1 MPAPYQSLRKW
12 FAIAAVLLVLVV
24 AGFFA
29 AARWQVRRI
38 ERKAQDLGVEV
49 QSSTSGFTLSKSEGG
64 RTLFTVQA
72 AKAIEYKQGGRAELR
87 GVSIVLYG
95 KDSTRFDQIYG
106 SQFIYDPQT
115 GEIHAKGTVE
125 IDLEGNAEGPWRPD
139 QAPPRELK
147 NPIHLKTSG
156 LVFNQK
162 TGFAATEERIE
173 FRLPR
178 ASGSAV
184 GATFDSKT
192 GVLVLKAQVAVRLAG
207 NEHTLLTARQA
218 VITKEPHQVVLD
230 AAKMEAP
237 ARVLEATKLTATLRP
252 DNTIERLLAT
262 DGVRINLDGSS
273 PLEVRAPQ
281 ADFTLAPDHQIR
293 SGVLSGGVRLES
305 KAADGAEQ
313 AQGSAGK
320 LRLHFAAQNRLTKVE
335 AVEDVRFLRRQPATP
350 GSGSDLMLIAD
361 QVDLFTTPAG
371 GLQRAMTQGA
381 ARIELLPAKTAA
393 PAATEAGDA
402 LSAGSKTTITA
413 GRFEAR
419 FAENSQIKTLH
430 GEPDARI
437 VSSRAGEPDRISTS
451 RTLDVAFAPRSK
463 EGAGIESVVQRG
475 GVHMMEGRREAFAEQ
490 ARYTPVDETLALS
503 GSPRVSDPGILTT
516 AGTIRLNRA
525 KGEAI
530 AEKDVKTTY
539 NEVKEQP
546 QGALLSS
553 GDPIHVTAQNM
564 TARQETARYSG
575 GARLW
580 QGANIVQAQVIEFN
594 RDKRSIQAAGSTGR
608 PVTTVLVQR
617 DPTGK
622 ITPVNITS
630 ARLSYSDLDR
640 TIRFEGGVVMKTADG
655 TLSAQRLDAYLVA
668 RANAK
673 AASGASQLDHAIA
686 QGRVDLQQPGRRA
699 QGERLLYTAAES
711 KYVLTGTKSRLP
723 TLADVTHGSVTG
735 DSLTFYSRDDRV
747 VIGSA
752 NSQRTVT
759 QTHAPKSQ

>member
-12 FAIAAVLLVLVV
+12 FAIGAVVLLLVV
-24 AGFFA
+24 AGFFV

-38 ERKAQDLGVEV
+38 QEKAQKLGVEV
-49 QSSTSGFTLSKSEGG
+49 QSSTSGFSLSKSEGG

-87 GVSIVLYG
+87 EVSIVLYG

-115 GEIHAKGTVE
+115 GEVHAKGTVE

-139 QAPPRELK
+139 QAPPRELR

-162 TGFAATEERIE
+162 TGFAATEERID

-192 GVLVLKAQVAVRLAG
+192 GVLVLKSQVAVRLAG
-207 NEHTLLTARQA
+207 NENTLITAQQA
-218 VITKEPHQVVLD
+218 VLTKEPHQVVLQ

-237 ARVLEATKLTATLRP
+237 ARTLEAGKLTAVLRQ

-262 DGVRINLDGSS
+262 DTVRINVTGSS
-273 PLEVRAPQ
+273 PVEVQAPQ
-281 ADFTLAPDHQIR
+281 ADFTLAPDHQIS
-293 SGVLSGGVRLES
+293 SGVLSGGVQLES
-305 KAADGAEQ
+305 KGSQQ
-313 AQGSAGK
+313 AHGSAGE
-320 LRLHFAAQNRLTKVE
+320 LRLHFAAKNQLTKVE
-335 AVEDVRFLRRQPATP
+335 AVKDVRFVQSQSATS
-350 GSGSDLMLIAD
+350 GSGSDVMVIAD

-371 GLQRAMTQGA
+371 DLERAVTQGA
-381 ARIELLPAKTAA
+381 ARIEVLPAKTAA
-393 PAATEAGDA
+393 AAAGNAASADA
-402 LSAGSKTTITA
+402 KTTITA
-413 GRFEAR
+413 GRFQAR
-419 FAENSQIKTLH
+419 FAENSQIKSLH

-437 VSSRAGEPDRISTS
+437 VSSRPGEPDRISTS
-451 RTLDVAFAPRSK
+451 RTLDVAFARRSK
-463 EGAGIESVVQRG
+463 DGANIESVLQQG
-475 GVHMMEGRREAFAEQ
+475 GVHMMEGKREAFAEQ
-490 ARYTPVDETLALS
+490 ARYTLVDETLALT

-516 AGTIRLNRA
+516 AGAIRLNRA
-525 KGEAI
+525 KGEAV

-546 QGALLSS
+546 QGALLAS
-553 GDPIHVTAQNM
+553 GDPIHVTAQTM
-564 TARQETARYSG
+564 TARQETARYTG

-594 RDKRSIQAAGSTGR
+594 SDKRSIQATGSSGR

-617 DPTGK
+617 DRTGK
-622 ITPVNITS
+622 VTPVNITS
-630 ARLSYSDLDR
+630 SRLSYNDLDR

-655 TLSAQRLDAYLVA
+655 TLTAQRLDAFLVA
-668 RANAK
+668 RAQQANAK
-673 AASGASQLDHAIA
+673 AASGASQLDHAVA

-723 TLADVTHGSVTG
+723 TLTDVTHGSVTG